1 MLETDMNCYYG
12 WNKDIS
18 VLKDSAS
25 GGIFSAIA
33 ETILSQKGVVFGAA
47 IDCETSTVR
56 HIPVETAEQLSLLR
70 RSKYQ
75 QSNTEAAFHQV
86 AETLSGH
93 RRVLF
98 SGTPC
103 QVAGLKCYLSI
114 KRIPTEDLFT
124 VEVLCHGVTNTKVV
138 QSYIRS
144 IEAKYKR
151 KVVKY
156 HFRTKDKPWYHSG
169 SSMHICFED
178 GKEIYRN
185 HAVDELY
192 LVFGRNVALRPS
204 CHACP
209 FAKEEGRPADI
220 TIGDFWGAEEYIKDK
235 DLLKQGIGLILTNT
249 DRGEAFWKELT
260 EQNKVTSEPLDIK
273 KALPRNGALTRPARA
288 NAAREAFFLRLE
300 QEDFI
305 RLVHSIF
312 KKVIFKE
319 KIKRFIGYDRMRK
332 IRKLRG
338 KR

>member
-1 MLETDMNCYYG
+1 MNCYYG

-33 ETILSQKGVVFGAA
+33 ESILSRDGVVFGAA
-47 IDCETSTVR
+47 IDYETSVVR
-56 HIPVETAEQLSLLR
+56 HIKIDTLEDLPLLR

-75 QSNTEAAFHQV
+75 QSLTETVFGEVSEALFEHKP
-86 AETLSGH
+86 
-93 RRVLF
+93 VLF

-103 QVAGLKCYLSI
+103 QVAGLI
-114 KRIPTEDLFT
+114 KFLQVKKIPSEDLFT

-138 QSYIRS
+138 QRYISS
-144 IEAKYKR
+144 IESKYQK
-151 KVVKY
+151 KVTKY
-156 HFRTKDKPWYHSG
+156 YFRTKDKPWYHSG
-169 SSMHICFED
+169 SSMHIQFAD

-204 CHACP
+204 CYSCP
-209 FAKEEGRPADI
+209 FAKVAGRLADL
-220 TIGDFWGAEEYIKDK
+220 TIADFWGAEEYIQDK
-235 DLLKQGIGLILTNT
+235 TLLNQGIGLILTNT
-249 DRGEAFWKELT
+249 DRGEAFWQDLIKQNMVSAEL
-260 EQNKVTSEPLDIK
+260 LDIT
-273 KALPRNGALTRPARA
+273 KAIPRNGALVRPARISPL
-288 NAAREAFFLRLE
+288 REQFFKRFE
-300 QEDFI
+300 NEDFI
-305 RLVHSIF
+305 RLVHSLF

>member
-1 MLETDMNCYYG
+1 MFGIDMNCYYG

-25 GGIFSAIA
+25 GGIFSVLAGS
-33 ETILSQKGVVFGAA
+33 ILSRNGVVFGAV
-47 IDCETSTVR
+47 IDYETSVVR
-56 HIPVETAEQLSLLR
+56 HIKIDSLEDLPRLR

-75 QSNTEAAFHQV
+75 QSLTETAFHEV
-86 AETLSGH
+86 EEALAEH
-93 RRVLF
+93 RQVLF

-103 QVAGLKCYLSI
+103 QVAGLRSYLNT
-114 KRIPTEDLFT
+114 KRIASDDLFT
-124 VEVLCHGVTNTKVV
+124 VEVLCHGVTSTKVV
-138 QSYIRS
+138 QRYLSS
-144 IEAKYKR
+144 IEDKYKR
-151 KVVKY
+151 KVTKY

-169 SSMHICFED
+169 SSMHICFDD

-192 LVFGRNVALRPS
+192 LVFGRSVALRPS
-204 CHACP
+204 CHTCP
-209 FAKEEGRPADI
+209 FAKLEGRPADI

-235 DLLKQGIGLILTNT
+235 SLLKQGIGLIMTNT
-249 DRGEAFWKELT
+249 DRGEAFWQDPAV
-260 EQNKVTSEPLDIK
+260 QNKVDFEALDIN
-273 KALPRNGALTRPARA
+273 KAIPRNGALVQPARA
-288 NAAREAFFLRLE
+288 SRLREEFFKRFE
-300 QEDFI
+300 NEDFI
-305 RLVHSIF
+305 RLVRSMY